1 MTAMTGSPLPRTGR
15 VHPFVVAKVASEDRK
30 GFVRNYLSAHTGV
43 SLKAVLC
50 YIAFISLFV
59 IGLVLLG

>member
-1 MTAMTGSPLPRTGR
+1 MTGSPLPRTGR

-43 SLKAVLC
+43 SLKAVQE
-50 YIAFISLFV
+50 
-59 IGLVLLG
+59 LLGHSELATSQI